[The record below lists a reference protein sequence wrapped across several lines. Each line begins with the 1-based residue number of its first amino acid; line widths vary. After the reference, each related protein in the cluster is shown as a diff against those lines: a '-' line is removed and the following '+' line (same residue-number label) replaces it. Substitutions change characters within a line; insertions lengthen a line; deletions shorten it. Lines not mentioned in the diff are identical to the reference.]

1 MNVLIIKKED
11 IKGTIKINKPKIKKD
26 EKSPQ
31 LQESNPKMSSTK
43 HYIYFLKKNANKVF
57 LKFNDYV
64 NKI

>member
-1 MNVLIIKKED
+1 MLIIKKED

-43 HYIYFLKKNANKVF
+43 DYIYFLKKKNANKVF